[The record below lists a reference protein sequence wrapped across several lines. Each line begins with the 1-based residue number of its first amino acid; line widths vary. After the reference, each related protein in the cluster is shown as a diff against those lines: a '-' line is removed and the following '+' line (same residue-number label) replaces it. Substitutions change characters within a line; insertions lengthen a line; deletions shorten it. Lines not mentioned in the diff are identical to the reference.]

1 MKILPINT
9 FVIKRSEGIKMSR
22 SKAEL
27 SITERYI
34 LTYIG
39 YKTNNGFKF
48 FMNNETLAQII
59 CCTIPSTKVLVN
71 KLVREG
77 YLIKTCDNRGRR
89 QLSLSE
95 RKFMP
100 LDGVN
105 MSNIE
110 KTYILQ
116 EVCNYQ
122 RDSDYY
128 KNELKEAQNR
138 IKSLENER
146 DNYKNVLETLISSL
160 NAKGIDLED
169 VERMIRVDNAI

>member
-1 MKILPINT
+1 
-9 FVIKRSEGIKMSR
+9 MSR

-77 YLIKTCDNRGRR
+77 YLIKTCDDRGRR

-105 MSNIE
+105 MSNID
-110 KTYILQ
+110 KTYLLQ
-116 EVCNYQ
+116 ELSNYQ
-122 RDSDYY
+122 RDADYY
-128 KNELKEAQNR
+128 KNELKEAQIR
-138 IKSLENER
+138 IKMLENER
-146 DNYKNVLETLISSL
+146 DNYKNALETLIPSL
-160 NAKGIDLED
+160 NTKGVKLDDIESMLSKSYTK
-169 VERMIRVDNAI
+169 V